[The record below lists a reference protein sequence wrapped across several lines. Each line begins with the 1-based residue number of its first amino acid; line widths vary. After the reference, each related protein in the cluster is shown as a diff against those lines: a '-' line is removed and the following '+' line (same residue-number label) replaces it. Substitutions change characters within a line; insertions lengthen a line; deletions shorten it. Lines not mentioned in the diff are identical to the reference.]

1 MTTLVTNRNMHKD
14 HRGRK
19 ENKKQIWR
27 KSLLRC
33 GCWNIMSWNGREQE
47 ILTEMEEHKIDIC
60 ALSETKKKGKGDK
73 SYPGYI
79 LKYSGPEKH
88 RRATAGVGMLS
99 KDKYKYSIEETSY
112 TSEKIMRVTLDIGR
126 EKIHLISVYAPDSNK
141 SEKEIDDFYETLQ
154 EEIDKIPEE
163 HKILIMGDLNAR
175 IGNAVVDGVKQRFN
189 EAHIND
195 NGEKLVAFCAQNRLR
210 INNTY
215 YDHKDQHKIT
225 WANTRSQ
232 TSMIDFIISNR
243 AVHPTQVVDVRS
255 LSSADDDTIKALY
268 EWRLRQKIRE
278 NGIADEDDVEDGW
291 KKIKSHMTMA
301 AEEALGKRRINKN
314 ADTQH
319 KTWFTKEAK
328 QLAKEKRK
336 AYLNYLNNRTS
347 EERQKYKNIRNL
359 AKAGMRRIKEEYWAT
374 FTANMKHDLYGAQ
387 RKVWG
392 MLRRRKQEVNEYVQ
406 SQKISKEE
414 WMEHF
419 RRLFREDDDRLP
431 ATPPERTTVNTQI
444 DAELVESLA
453 KTLKNRRAPGLDGLH
468 ELVKYGGKDLHSE
481 LAKLFQKVLI
491 NRTVPSDWKKS
502 ITIPIF
508 KKGDKKKPENY
519 RGVTLLSAAM
529 KLFTRILANKISEK
543 IPMSE
548 EQQGHRIR

>member
-1 MTTLVTNRNMHKD
+1 MHKD

-88 RRATAGVGMLS
+88 RRATAGVGMLI
-99 KDKYKYSIEETSY
+99 KDKYKYSIEEETSY
-112 TSEKIMRVTLDIGR
+112 TSERIMRVTLDIGR

-195 NGEKLVAFCAQNRLR
+195 NGEKLDAFCAQNRLR

-232 TSMIDFIISNR
+232 TSMINFIISNR

-255 LSSADDDTIKALY
+255 LSSADVGSDHRLVLGEIRLTTQLKRRLPPVMIEKLNIESIQDDTIKALY

-278 NGIADEDDVEDGW
+278 NGIADEDVEDGW

-336 AYLNYLNNRTS
+336 AYLNYLNNRTP
-347 EERQKYKNIRNL
+347 EEQQRYKNIETSQ
-359 AKAGMRRIKEEYWAT
+359 RRECGEP
-374 FTANMKHDLYGAQ
+374 
-387 RKVWG
+387 RK
-392 MLRRRKQEVNEYVQ
+392 
-406 SQKISKEE
+406 
-414 WMEHF
+414 
-419 RRLFREDDDRLP
+419 
-431 ATPPERTTVNTQI
+431 NTGRP
-444 DAELVESLA
+444 SL
-453 KTLKNRRAPGLDGLH
+453 
-468 ELVKYGGKDLHSE
+468 
-481 LAKLFQKVLI
+481 LI
-491 NRTVPSDWKKS
+491 WN
-502 ITIPIF
+502 
-508 KKGDKKKPENY
+508 
-519 RGVTLLSAAM
+519 
-529 KLFTRILANKISEK
+529 ILAPI
-543 IPMSE
+543 
-548 EQQGHRIR
+548 

>member
-1 MTTLVTNRNMHKD
+1 MHKD

-60 ALSETKKKGKGDK
+60 VLSETKKKGKGDK

-88 RRATAGVGMLS
+88 RRATAGVGMLI

-112 TSEKIMRVTLDIGR
+112 TSERIMRVTLDIGR

-255 LSSADDDTIKALY
+255 LSSADVGSDHRLVLGKIRLTTQLKRRLPPVMIKKLNIESIQDDTIKALY

-314 ADTQH
+314 AATQDVVH
-319 KTWFTKEAK
+319 ERGKATG
-328 QLAKEKRK
+328 KRK
-336 AYLNYLNNRTS
+336 
-347 EERQKYKNIRNL
+347 EEGIPQL
-359 AKAGMRRIKEEYWAT
+359 
-374 FTANMKHDLYGAQ
+374 
-387 RKVWG
+387 
-392 MLRRRKQEVNEYVQ
+392 
-406 SQKISKEE
+406 SQQQDP
-414 WMEHF
+414 
-419 RRLFREDDDRLP
+419 R
-431 ATPPERTTVNTQI
+431 RTTEIQEHKKPRKGEK
-444 DAELVESLA
+444 AENQGRIL
-453 KTLKNRRAPGLDGLH
+453 G
-468 ELVKYGGKDLHSE
+468 DLHC
-481 LAKLFQKVLI
+481 
-491 NRTVPSDWKKS
+491 
-502 ITIPIF
+502 
-508 KKGDKKKPENY
+508 
-519 RGVTLLSAAM
+519 
-529 KLFTRILANKISEK
+529 
-543 IPMSE
+543 
-548 EQQGHRIR
+548 